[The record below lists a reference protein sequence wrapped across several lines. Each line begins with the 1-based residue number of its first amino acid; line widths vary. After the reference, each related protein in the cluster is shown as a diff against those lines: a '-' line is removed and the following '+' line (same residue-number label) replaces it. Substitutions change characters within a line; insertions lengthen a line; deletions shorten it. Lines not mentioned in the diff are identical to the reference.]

1 MRRLINKKPHNIT
14 PQTRNTKHVNTKN
27 KEVNYQ
33 SLFFLGLSLVSTG
46 LIFTAAI
53 NPAFI
58 FIMASGLGLMTIALT
73 NRDKWSTP
81 TKQE

>member
-1 MRRLINKKPHNIT
+1 
-14 PQTRNTKHVNTKN
+14 VNVKN

-33 SLFFLGLSLVSTG
+33 SLFFLGLSLLSTG

-58 FIMASGLGLMTIALT
+58 SIIASGLGLMAIALANKYKWT
-73 NRDKWSTP
+73 N
-81 TKQE
+81 TKHAQE